1 MGVSGSKGNRRM
13 KHEFLAHSS
22 RDEAADFAARMA
34 VGVLSAAIE
43 ESGKASFMVSGGSSP
58 APVFD
63 RLAHTDMAWSR
74 VTVGL
79 VDERWVSPDDP
90 ASNEQLV
97 RRHLLIGKA
106 GAAGFV
112 PMKTA
117 AKTAAAAV
125 ADRNLAYGPHSD
137 PIDLILLGM
146 GNDGHTASW
155 FPKASGLKSAMHAKH
170 GEVVAAIDATG
181 CPVAGDLTERLT
193 LTGPAIIDSDAAILL
208 IFGDDKRDVLNAAL
222 KSEPD
227 DRPIRFAVDGLG
239 PRLTI
244 IWAP

>member
-1 MGVSGSKGNRRM
+1 M
-13 KHEFLAHSS
+13 KHEFLAYSS

-34 VGVLSAAIE
+34 VGVLSTVIE
-43 ESGKASFMVSGGSSP
+43 ESGKASFMVSGGSTP

-63 RLAHTDMAWSR
+63 RLAQMDLAWNR

-79 VDERWVSPDDP
+79 VDERWVSPVDP
-90 ASNEQLV
+90 GSNERLV
-97 RRHLLIGKA
+97 RSHLLTGKA

-117 AKTAAAAV
+117 AQTAAAAV
-125 ADRNLAYGPHSD
+125 ADRNLAYGPHCD

-146 GNDGHTASW
+146 GIDGHTASW
-155 FPKASGLKSAMHAKH
+155 FPNAGGLKGAMHARH

-181 CPVAGDLTERLT
+181 CPVAGDVTERLT

-208 IFGDDKRDVLNAAL
+208 IFGEDKRDVLNAAL

-227 DRPIRFAVDGLG
+227 DQPIRFAVDGLG

>member
-1 MGVSGSKGNRRM
+1 M

-22 RDEAADFAARMA
+22 RGEAADFAARMA
-34 VGVLSAAIE
+34 AGVLSAAIE
-43 ESGKASFMVSGGSSP
+43 EAGKASFMVSGGSTP
-58 APVFD
+58 EPVFGP
-63 RLAHTDMAWSR
+63 LAQTDMAWDR
-74 VTVGL
+74 VMVGL
-79 VDERWVSPDDP
+79 VDERWVSPVDEG
-90 ASNEQLV
+90 SNERLV
-97 RRHLLIGKA
+97 RNHLLTGKA

-117 AKTAAAAV
+117 ALTAAAAV
-125 ADRNLAYGPHSD
+125 ADRNLAYAPHCN

-155 FPKASGLKSAMHAKH
+155 FPKAGGLKAAMHARH

-181 CPVAGDLTERLT
+181 CPVAGELTERLS

-208 IFGDDKRDVLNAAL
+208 IFGEEKRDVLEAAL

>member
-1 MGVSGSKGNRRM
+1 M

-43 ESGKASFMVSGGSSP
+43 ESGKASFMVSGGSTP

-63 RLAHTDMAWSR
+63 RLAQTDMAWSR

-79 VDERWVSPDDP
+79 VDERWVSPVDP
-90 ASNEQLV
+90 GSNEQLM
-97 RRHLLIGKA
+97 RRHLLTAKA

-112 PMKTA
+112 PMKTFA
-117 AKTAAAAV
+117 QTAAAAV

-146 GNDGHTASW
+146 GKDGHTASW
-155 FPKASGLKSAMHAKH
+155 FPKAGGLKGAMHAKP
-170 GEVVAAIDATG
+170 GEFVAAIDATG
-181 CPVAGDLTERLT
+181 CPVAGDVTERLT
-193 LTGPAIIDSDAAILL
+193 LTGPTIIDSDAAILL
-208 IFGDDKRDVLNAAL
+208 IFGDEKRDVLAAAL

-227 DRPIRFAVDGLG
+227 DCPIRFAVDGLG

>member
-1 MGVSGSKGNRRM
+1 M
-13 KHEFLAHSS
+13 KHEFLAHSR
-22 RDEAADFAARMA
+22 RDEAADFAARMIA
-34 VGVLSAAIE
+34 GVLSAAIE
-43 ESGKASFMVSGGSSP
+43 ESGKASFMVSGGSTP

-63 RLAHTDMAWSR
+63 RLAQTDMAWSR
-74 VTVGL
+74 VSVGL
-79 VDERWVSPDDP
+79 VDERWVSPVDP
-90 ASNEQLV
+90 FSNEQLV
-97 RRHLLIGKA
+97 RRHLLTGQA

-117 AKTAAAAV
+117 ALTAAAAV
-125 ADRNLAYGPHSD
+125 ADRNLAYGPHCD

-155 FPKASGLKSAMHAKH
+155 FPHAGGLKGAMHAQP

-181 CPVAGDLTERLT
+181 CPVAGDVTQRLT
-193 LTGPAIIDSDAAILL
+193 LTGPAIIDADAAILL
-208 IFGDDKRDVLNAAL
+208 IFGDEKRDVLNAAL
-222 KSEPD
+222 KSHPD
-227 DRPIRFAVDGLG
+227 DCPIRFAVDGLG

>member
-1 MGVSGSKGNRRM
+1 M

-34 VGVLSAAIE
+34 VGALSAAIE
-43 ESGKASFMVSGGSSP
+43 ESGKASFMVSGGSTP

-63 RLAHTDMAWSR
+63 RLAPTDMAWSR

-79 VDERWVSPDDP
+79 VDERWVSPVDP
-90 ASNEQLV
+90 GSNEQLV
-97 RRHLLIGKA
+97 RRHLLTAKA

-112 PMKTA
+112 PMKTFA
-117 AKTAAAAV
+117 QTAAAAV
-125 ADRNLAYGPHSD
+125 AD

-146 GNDGHTASW
+146 GTDGHTASW
-155 FPKASGLKSAMHAKH
+155 FPKAAGLKGAMHAKP
-170 GEVVAAIDATG
+170 GEFVAAIDATG
-181 CPVAGDLTERLT
+181 CPVAGDMTERLT

-208 IFGDDKRDVLNAAL
+208 IFGDEKRDVLAAAL

-227 DRPIRFAVDGLG
+227 DCPIRFAVDGLG

>member
-1 MGVSGSKGNRRM
+1 M

-22 RDEAADFAARMA
+22 RDEAADFAARMIA
-34 VGVLSAAIE
+34 GVLSAAIE
-43 ESGKASFMVSGGSSP
+43 ESGKASFMVSGGSTP

-63 RLAHTDMAWSR
+63 RLAQTEMAWSR
-74 VTVGL
+74 VSVGL
-79 VDERWVSPDDP
+79 VDERWVSPVDSG
-90 ASNEQLV
+90 SNEQLV
-97 RRHLLIGKA
+97 RRHLLTGQA

-117 AKTAAAAV
+117 ALTAAAAV
-125 ADRNLAYGPHSD
+125 ADRNLAYGPHCD

-155 FPKASGLKSAMHAKH
+155 FPHAAGLKGAMHAQP

-181 CPVAGDLTERLT
+181 CPVAGDVTQRLT
-193 LTGPAIIDSDAAILL
+193 LTGPAIIDADAAILL
-208 IFGDDKRDVLNAAL
+208 IFGDEKRDVLNAAL
-222 KSEPD
+222 KSQPD
-227 DRPIRFAVDGLG
+227 DCPIRFAVDGLG